1 MEKTYTVYIIIDF
14 STLVRKKLLPPFLE
28 LYRIPLCR
36 CAIIDFIDLVLV
48 IVRVFMLLK
57 FCGKD
62 GLLEVLLLVCKQTV
76 V

>member
-14 STLVRKKLLPPFLE
+14 STLVQKKLLPPFLE
-28 LYRIPLCR
+28 LYHIPLCR
-36 CAIIDFIDLVLV
+36 CAIIYFIDLVLV

-62 GLLEVLLLVCKQTV
+62 GLLQVLLLVCKQTV